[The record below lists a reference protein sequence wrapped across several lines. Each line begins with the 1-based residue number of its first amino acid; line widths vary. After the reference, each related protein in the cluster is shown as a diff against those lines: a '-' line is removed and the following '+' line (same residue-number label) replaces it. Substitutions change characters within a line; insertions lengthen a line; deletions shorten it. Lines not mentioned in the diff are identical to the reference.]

1 MDTREL
7 ILDAAASVI
16 RHRGMAKTTTRE
28 IAREAGY
35 SEATLYK
42 HFTGKAELLVSVLRE
57 RSPAMAQLTRAMD
70 SDDDD
75 LVEGLTAI
83 AGAAIAFYTD
93 SFPMLASIFSE
104 PTILAAHTAGLRLVG
119 AGPQRV
125 NEAVV
130 EYLRRHQTLGVVSA
144 DADLDGAAG
153 LLVGACFQHA
163 FLGHMNWSE
172 RRTDERAASAFAAL
186 VATTLR

>member
-1 MDTREL
+1 MDTRDV
-7 ILDAAASVI
+7 ILDAAAGVI

-42 HFTGKAELLVSVLRE
+42 YFENKVDLLVSVLRE
-57 RSPAMAQLTRAMD
+57 RSPAMAQLVRATGR
-70 SDDDD
+70 DDDD

-83 AGAAIAFYTD
+83 AEAAIAFYTD

-104 PTILAAHTAGLRLVG
+104 PTILAAHTAALRQVG
-119 AGPQRV
+119 AGPHKV
-125 NEAVV
+125 NEEVV
-130 EYLRRHQTLGVVSA
+130 DYLRRQQANGSVGPK
-144 DADLDGAAG
+144 ADLDAAAA

-163 FLGHMNWSE
+163 FLGHMQWSE
-172 RRTDERAASAFAAL
+172 RRRDDQAAKAFAEL
-186 VATTLR
+186 VATSLR